1 MRRAARV
8 DANQE
13 EIVAGLRRL
22 GISVEI
28 IEEPM
33 DCLVCHRGKTSLLEI
48 KTPEGRLTKAQV
60 EFIQRWP
67 GEIFIAQ
74 SLQEAI
80 ELILGK
86 EVMA

>member
-8 DANQE
+8 DANQQ
-13 EIVAGLRRL
+13 EIVDGLRKL

-28 IEEPM
+28 IEEPL
-33 DCLVCHRGKTSLLEI
+33 DCLIWHRGEYALLEI
-48 KTPEGRLTKAQV
+48 KTPGGRLTKAQV

-67 GEIFIAQ
+67 GRIHIAE
-74 SLQEAI
+74 SLTEAI